1 MLLSFSFTLNLA
13 LQAHQSLLRA
23 FLLTT
28 LQTWHLTSQLPLT
41 TLSTMSLLS
50 MLTPTSGVTHDFRS
64 KITVFAP
71 KLLNRLLA
79 CLV

>member
-1 MLLSFSFTLNLA
+1 LPFLPRLL
-13 LQAHQSLLRA
+13 HA
-23 FLLTT
+23 FLLTK

-50 MLTPTSGVTHDFRS
+50 MLTPTSGVTHDFGS
-64 KITVFAP
+64 KITVFELE
-71 KLLNRLLA
+71 LLNRLLA